1 MTNKRIEYKG
11 KHVRVSRTGGVAVRA
26 SRYSRKTGTGV
37 SVNTSHG
44 LRLHKRL
51 WKGTRVALQNG
62 NAQFMGRWKFG
73 RLNVNMSKS
82 GFSGSVS
89 NAFGS
94 YNFIKPRYS
103 SFKLAGIQVRG
114 KNAATLQAVVMVGI
128 ALVNIVKFGAM
139 FAVWLAWLVVTVS
152 LWMVDVGRGIVE
164 AVWGSRGDESTDA
177 ASSASAS
184 VSGGESAAS
193 GAGSSPNDFDNES
206 A

>member
-11 KHVRVSRTGGVAVRA
+11 KHLRASRTGGVAARA
-26 SRYSRKTGTGV
+26 SAHSKKTGTGV

-44 LRLHKRL
+44 LRLHQRL
-51 WKGTRVALQNG
+51 WKGTRVGLQNG
-62 NAQFMGRWKFG
+62 NAQFIGRWKFG

-82 GFSGSVS
+82 GLSGSVS

-94 YNFIKPRYS
+94 YNVLKPRYS
-103 SFKLAGIQVRG
+103 SFKLAGVQVRG
-114 KNAATLQAVVMVGI
+114 KNAATLQAVVMALI

-139 FAVWLAWLVVTVS
+139 FAVWLAWLVVTVT
-152 LWMVDVGRGIVE
+152 LWVVDVGRGVVE
-164 AVWGSRGDESTDA
+164 VVWGSRGDESASA

-193 GAGSSPNDFDNES
+193 GAGSSPNEFDDES
-206 A
+206 V